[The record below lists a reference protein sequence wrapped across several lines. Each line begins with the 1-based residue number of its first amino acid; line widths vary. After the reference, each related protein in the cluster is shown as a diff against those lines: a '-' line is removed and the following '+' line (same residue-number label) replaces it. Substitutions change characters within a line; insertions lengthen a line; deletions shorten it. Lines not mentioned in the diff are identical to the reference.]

1 MTTTKPTMVFAFD
14 GKRVA
19 RVEETR
25 PEEELCRF
33 GKKGGVF
40 SPGKKSFGGE
50 DCDYERTTLAAP
62 RRAGEMG
69 GGG

>member
-33 GKKGGVF
+33 GTGVF
-40 SPGKKSFGGE
+40 TGE
-50 DCDYERTTLAAP
+50 EKLW
-62 RRAGEMG
+62 RRRL
-69 GGG
+69 